1 MVILLMILQI
11 QHSFKI
17 MKKIA
22 ASITINQNVQTGQVT
37 YDVLDEEGTVLDSGQ
52 YEDEEGLIE
61 EVTVQD
67 ILNVTGIQFGLSS
80 YIVS

>member
-1 MVILLMILQI
+1 
-11 QHSFKI
+11 